1 MIDRKIEADLLPL
14 TVQNGVSTLSYSS
27 LALGLL
33 SGMIGPDRIFA
44 GDDQRKDNPRFSV
57 ANRQKAK
64 VFSDAIR
71 PVAERHGAS
80 IAQVVI
86 AWTLAQPGVT
96 FALCGARN
104 PAQALD
110 NARAG
115 MLRLGADDLSAID
128 TAVAAKLANMDG

>member
-1 MIDRKIEADLLPL
+1 
-14 TVQNGVSTLSYSS
+14 VFS
-27 LALGLL
+27 
-33 SGMIGPDRIFA
+33 

-64 VFSDAIR
+64 DFSEAIR
-71 PVAERHGAS
+71 VGRGALHGAS
-80 IAQVVI
+80 IAQAVI

-96 FALCGARN
+96 FGLCGARN

-115 MLRLGADDLSAID
+115 TLRLSTDDLAAINAAISAQLV
-128 TAVAAKLANMDG
+128 TMDG